1 MQEKLSEIIPEA
13 RIRIAHGQMPERQL
27 EHIMQDF
34 YHQRFN
40 VLLCSTIIES
50 GIDIPSAN
58 TIFIN
63 RGDRFG
69 LAQMHQ
75 LRGRVGRSHHQAYCY
90 VMVQSRR
97 SITADA
103 ERRLEALET
112 LDELGSGFALAM
124 SDMEIRGTGE
134 LLGESQSGAIDEVG
148 FTMYTELLNRAIR
161 SLKTGRDITPE
172 DIEAD
177 DATATEIDLHVP
189 AVLPEDY
196 LPDVHTRLI
205 MYKRIANARSN
216 EELYELQIEMID
228 RFGLLP
234 DPAKMLL
241 ALTELKLVAA
251 ELGISEIRLG
261 AGGGRLRFVE
271 KPNIDPVGIITL
283 IQSKPGRYRME
294 GPQVLNILSELDD
307 AQERLEMVKALLDE
321 LGSYKLSA

>member
-1 MQEKLSEIIPEA
+1 
-13 RIRIAHGQMPERQL
+13 
-27 EHIMQDF
+27 
-34 YHQRFN
+34 
-40 VLLCSTIIES
+40 
-50 GIDIPSAN
+50 
-58 TIFIN
+58 
-63 RGDRFG
+63 
-69 LAQMHQ
+69 
-75 LRGRVGRSHHQAYCY
+75 
-90 VMVQSRR
+90 
-97 SITADA
+97 
-103 ERRLEALET
+103 
-112 LDELGSGFALAM
+112 
-124 SDMEIRGTGE
+124 
-134 LLGESQSGAIDEVG
+134 
-148 FTMYTELLNRAIR
+148 MYTELLNRAIR

-241 ALTELKLVAA
+241 ALTELKLLAA